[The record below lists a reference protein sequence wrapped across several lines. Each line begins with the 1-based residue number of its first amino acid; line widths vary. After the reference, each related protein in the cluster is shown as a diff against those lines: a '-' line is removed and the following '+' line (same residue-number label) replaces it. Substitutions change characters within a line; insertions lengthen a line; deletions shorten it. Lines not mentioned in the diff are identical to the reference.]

1 MKQILTFTLVLLLL
15 TQLSFGQ
22 EKENVEEKPYIEV
35 TGHAEKK
42 IVPDEIYLSITV
54 KERESGRDKISVEQ
68 QEKDLRNAL
77 SELNIPIES
86 LMIADAQADYVKVKW
101 RKKDVISQS
110 EYELKLSTAKQV
122 ADVFEKLDELKINN
136 AFIARVNH
144 SKIKEFRKELE
155 IKAIKAAKAKADYLL
170 NAIGQ
175 KTGPA
180 LIIKERNSGDYF
192 IDGIRI
198 RGINQ
203 LSGIKNSEYEDK
215 YSSTQAVQFKKIKL
229 ETTIYVKFEIE

>member
-1 MKQILTFTLVLLLL
+1 MKHILSLTLVFLFV
-15 TQLSFGQ
+15 TQLCFGQ
-22 EKENVEEKPYIEV
+22 EKEDIEKKPYIEV

-68 QEKDLRNAL
+68 QEKDLKNAL
-77 SELNIPIES
+77 SKLNIPIES
-86 LMIADAQADYVKVKW
+86 LTVADAQADYVKVTLM
-101 RKKDVISQS
+101 KKDVISQS
-110 EYELKLSTAKQV
+110 KYELKLSTAKQV

-144 SKIKEFRKELE
+144 SKIKELKKENE
-155 IKAIKAAKAKADYLL
+155 IKAIKSAKTKAEYLL

-175 KTGPA
+175 KTGNA
-180 LIIKERNSGDYF
+180 LVIKERNSNHYF
-192 IDGIRI
+192 IDGIKV
-198 RGINQ
+198 RGSSSLPNPQ
-203 LSGIKNSEYEDK
+203 
-215 YSSTQAVQFKKIKL
+215 YSKPDMENVKPVQFKKIKL